1 MSSELLWMSASELA
15 ARIRA
20 RQVSPV
26 EVVEAVLAQLD
37 RVNPQLNAVV
47 TRVDEAARGAAREAE
62 AAVMRGDT
70 LGPLHGV
77 PITVKDLHLTAGIR
91 TTFGS
96 RLFADFVPATDT
108 PAVAGLKAAGAIVL
122 GKTNTS
128 EFGLTPLTMNA
139 LFGDAYNPWD
149 LSRNTGG
156 SSGGSAAAVACGVG
170 PLATGSDG
178 GGSIRIPASFCGV
191 YGIKPQLGR
200 VPDLRH
206 LRGWESLAHHGPIT
220 RTVRDAALAL
230 DVMAGQDLCDRW
242 SLPKPSR
249 SFLAACTGE
258 ARGLRLA
265 WCPTLGGLPLDDEVR
280 SACDAAARRFAQL
293 GCEVV
298 ELELDLPDLGPA
310 QQTIVLCETIVAFS
324 ERLAE
329 WEQLIDPRL
338 QKMPAK
344 AARLTA
350 EDLVRAQFARE
361 DYWERL
367 APLFTRYDALLTPTA
382 SLTATENNSLGPTE
396 IDGARVRALYWLG
409 FCVPFNMTG
418 QPAASLPVGF
428 DRQSLPIGLQVVG
441 RPHDEFTVLRL
452 SSAFEEASPWHGR
465 RPPLAE

>member
-1 MSSELLWMSASELA
+1 MSSELLWRSALELA
-15 ARIRA
+15 VRIRA
-20 RQVSPV
+20 RKLSPV
-26 EVVEAVLAQLD
+26 EVIDAALAQLD

-47 TRVDEAARGAAREAE
+47 TRVDEAARAAAREAE
-62 AAVMRGDT
+62 AAVMRGDA

-77 PITVKDLHLTAGIR
+77 PIVVKDLHLTAGIR

-96 RLFADFVPATDT
+96 RLFADFVPTADT
-108 PAVAGLKAAGAIVL
+108 PSVARLKAAGAIVL

-156 SSGGSAAAVACGVG
+156 SSGGSAAAVACGVS

-206 LRGWESLAHHGPIT
+206 LRGWESLAHHGPIS
-220 RTVRDAALAL
+220 RTVREAALAL
-230 DVMAGQDLCDRW
+230 DVMSGQDLCDRW
-242 SLPKPSR
+242 SLPKPER
-249 SFLAACTGE
+249 SLLDACTGD
-258 ARGLRLA
+258 ARGLKLA
-265 WCPTLGGLPLDDEVR
+265 YCATLGGLPVDDEVR
-280 SACDAAARRFAQL
+280 AACDVAARRFEQL
-293 GCEVV
+293 GCHVE

-310 QQTIVLCETIVAFS
+310 QQTIVLCETIVALA
-324 ERLAE
+324 ERMAE
-329 WEQLIDPRL
+329 WEQVIDPRL

-350 EDLVRAQFARE
+350 EDLVRANFARE

-367 APLFTRYDALLTPTA
+367 APLFAKYDALLTPTA
-382 SLTATENNSLGPTE
+382 SLTATEKDTLGPTQFA
-396 IDGARVRALYWLG
+396 GQRVRALYWLG

-428 DRQSLPIGLQVVG
+428 DGAGLPIGMQVVG

-452 SSAFEEASPWHGR
+452 SAAYEDAWPWHDR
-465 RPPLAE
+465 RPGLAI